1 MQGKKYVLFVIQL
14 KYAQFTETTRKANE
28 KLAEN
33 FIICNPQVNSKTV
46 HAVWGLRTGLD
57 V

>member
-1 MQGKKYVLFVIQL
+1 MEGKKYVLFVVQL
-14 KYAQFTETTRKANE
+14 RCAQFTETTSKAYE

-33 FIICNPQVNSKTV
+33 FILCNPQVNSETCSV
-46 HAVWGLRTGLD
+46 SAGLD